1 MPPKGIKRT
10 NISNS
15 SDNSSSS
22 VFVDKKQTKKKSRKK
37 SKIVLKNV
45 NTGNNTGDISSVNK
59 PSDTLQSPYLYN
71 DLYTNMNSTNPT
83 QFSQYTSFMYSQNS
97 APMLPM
103 QNLCPT
109 PNPNMMNT
117 MNMMNQPQMQHVS
130 PLNQPA
136 QMQQRPAWV
145 DDLFRKM
152 DKVESKLN
160 KLDKIDTLVTSLN
173 SKVTKLEDTTKSSDG
188 RFDQVEKSTQ
198 LISD

>member
-22 VFVDKKQTKKKSRKK
+22 VCVDKKQTKKKSRKK

-45 NTGNNTGDISSVNK
+45 NTGNNTGDISNVNK
-59 PSDTLQSPYLYN
+59 PSDTLQSPY
-71 DLYTNMNSTNPT
+71 LYTNMNSTNPT
-83 QFSQYTSFMYSQNS
+83 QFSQDTSFMYSQNS

-117 MNMMNQPQMQHVS
+117 MNTMNQPQMQHAS
-130 PLNQPA
+130 PP
-136 QMQQRPAWV
+136 
-145 DDLFRKM
+145 
-152 DKVESKLN
+152 
-160 KLDKIDTLVTSLN
+160 
-173 SKVTKLEDTTKSSDG
+173 
-188 RFDQVEKSTQ
+188 
-198 LISD
+198 